1 MKEKYF
7 RRCARFMQKGEM
19 FCVNPRTHA
28 GVITMDPWPKL
39 VFLAA
44 DGEHTIEQLIAS
56 LSASYESGAPPGL
69 GDQVIAIVNTL
80 VKEGIVELADASSP
94 LPYYLKISI
103 TEQDPEKAKEL
114 MIRDGYIKRAQK

>member
-44 DGEHTIEQLIAS
+44 DGEHTIEQIKSELEKRFQSDQQQVGADVVS
-56 LSASYESGAPPGL
+56 L
-69 GDQVIAIVNTL
+69 
-80 VKEGIVELADASSP
+80 VEQLHRCG
-94 LPYYLKISI
+94 YL
-103 TEQDPEKAKEL
+103 E
-114 MIRDGYIKRAQK
+114 IR